1 MRFGDEMPIKTNVF
15 IIAADTILIK
25 QLTGALESRK
35 MGFARRR
42 GRALASRRGDVFLDN
57 LFGEH

>member
-35 MGFARRR
+35 MGFAQRREVAR
-42 GRALASRRGDVFLDN
+42 SRRDGAMF
-57 LFGEH
+57 F